1 MTQHTTRRMVHV
13 PGESEQ
19 DIVIEVN
26 NLTMTFGD
34 FNAVDDLSFTMRRN
48 EAVGV
53 IGPNG
58 AGKTTFVSLL
68 SGQFPP
74 TSGTIKLFGKD
85 ATHVTTQSR
94 VADGVMRSFQL
105 VQVFDNLTVQEN
117 IALAYYKKREGA
129 KALSTSFFKRL
140 AGKVYDNK
148 VNEVRE
154 LFGFTDSANTIVGTM
169 SLGSKKL
176 LEIAMIYVT
185 DPELMILDEPFAGLS
200 SQEIDDVLEVLAT
213 CVHKKTLLVVEHK
226 LSKLCSVVD
235 KLAVMHEGR
244 LIAYGPSE
252 ETLNSPEV
260 RRSYW
265 KITDDT
271 EEESSSSE

>member
-1 MTQHTTRRMVHV
+1 MSATTRRVVHA
-13 PGESEQ
+13 PKAEPA
-19 DIVIEVN
+19 IEVEGLN
-26 NLTMTFGD
+26 MRFGD
-34 FNAVDDLSFTMRRN
+34 FYAVRDVTFSMAKN

-68 SGQFPP
+68 TGQFPP

-85 ATHVTTQSR
+85 ATRVTTQSR

-117 IALAYYKKREGA
+117 IALAYYKKIEG
-129 KALSTSFFKRL
+129 KRALSMSFFKRL
-140 AGKVYDNK
+140 GGRRNTAPVD
-148 VNEVRE
+148 EVRE
-154 LFGFTDSANTIVGTM
+154 RFGFGDAADTVVGTM

-185 DPELMILDEPFAGLS
+185 DPEVMILDEPFAGLGD
-200 SQEIDDVLEVLAT
+200 QEIDAFLEVLKG
-213 CVHKKTLLVVEHK
+213 CVHKKTLLIVEHK

-244 LIAYGPSE
+244 LIAYGPCE

-265 KITDDT
+265 KIT
-271 EEESSSSE
+271 EEPCNETRSE

>member
-1 MTQHTTRRMVHV
+1 MA
-13 PGESEQ
+13 
-19 DIVIEVN
+19 IEVEG
-26 NLTMTFGD
+26 LTMTFGD
-34 FNAVDDLSFTMRRN
+34 FNAVDNLSFTMRKN

-74 TSGTIKLFGKD
+74 TSGTVKLFGKD
-85 ATHVTTQSR
+85 ATRVTTQSR

-117 IALAYYKKREGA
+117 IALAYYKKREGR
-129 KALSTSFFKRL
+129 KALTTSFFKRL
-140 AGKVYDNK
+140 TGKVYDTK
-148 VNEVRE
+148 VDEVRE
-154 LFGFTDSANTIVGTM
+154 LFGFKDATNTVVGTM

-200 SQEIDDVLEVLAT
+200 DQEIDDVLEVLAA
-213 CVHKKTLLVVEHK
+213 CVHKKTLLIVEHK

-244 LIAYGPSE
+244 LIAYGPCE

-265 KITDDT
+265 KIT
-271 EEESSSSE
+271 EEDPAEGGEACSCGYV

>member
-1 MTQHTTRRMVHV
+1 MSATTRRYTHTTNAEPAV
-13 PGESEQ
+13 
-19 DIVIEVN
+19 EVE
-26 NLTMTFGD
+26 NLTMRFGD
-34 FNAVDDLSFTMRRN
+34 FCAVDNVTFSMNKN
-48 EAVGV
+48 EAVGI

-74 TSGTIKLFGKD
+74 TSGTIRLFGKD
-85 ATHVTTQSR
+85 ATRNTTESR
-94 VADGVMRSFQL
+94 VEDGVLRSFQL

-117 IALAYYKKREGA
+117 IALAYYKKMEGRR
-129 KALSTSFFKRL
+129 ALSASFFKRL
-140 AGKVYDNK
+140 GMRSHDIRVS
-148 VNEVRE
+148 EVRDQ
-154 LFGFTDSANTIVGTM
+154 FGFGGDADTLVGTM
-169 SLGSKKL
+169 SLGRKKL

-200 SQEIDDVLEVLAT
+200 DQEIDAFLVVLQE
-213 CVHKKTLLVVEHK
+213 CVHKKTLLIVEHK
-226 LSKLCSVVD
+226 LSKLCSIVD

-265 KITDDT
+265 KIT
-271 EEESSSSE
+271 EEPCGES

>member
-1 MTQHTTRRMVHV
+1 MSATTRRFIHT
-13 PGESEQ
+13 PAA
-19 DIVIEVN
+19 DLAIETN
-26 NLTMTFGD
+26 GLTMKFGD
-34 FNAVDDLSFTMRRN
+34 FCAVNNVTFSMARN

-74 TSGTIKLFGKD
+74 TSGSIRLFGKD

-94 VADGVMRSFQL
+94 VSDGVLRSFQL

-117 IALAYYKKREGA
+117 IALAYYKKSEGR
-129 KALSTSFFKRL
+129 KALSASFFRRL
-140 AGKVYDNK
+140 GGKKYDTR
-148 VNEVRE
+148 VDEVRE
-154 LFGFTDSANTIVGTM
+154 QFGFGGMADAVVGTL
-169 SLGSKKL
+169 SLGSKKM

-185 DPELMILDEPFAGLS
+185 DPELMILDEPFAGLGD
-200 SQEIDDVLEVLAT
+200 QEIDAFLEVLKG
-213 CVHKKTLLVVEHK
+213 CVHKKTLLIVEHK
-226 LSKLCSVVD
+226 LSKLCSIVD
-235 KLAVMHEGR
+235 KLAVMHEGQ
-244 LIAYGPSE
+244 LIAYGPCE

-265 KITDDT
+265 KITD
-271 EEESSSSE
+271 EESCPV